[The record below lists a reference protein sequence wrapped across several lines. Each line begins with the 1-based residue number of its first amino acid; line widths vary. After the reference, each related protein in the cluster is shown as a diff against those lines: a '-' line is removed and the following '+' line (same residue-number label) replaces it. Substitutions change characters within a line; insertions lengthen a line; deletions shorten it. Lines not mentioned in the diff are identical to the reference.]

1 MKKILSILI
10 LAFLSVTTIEAATF
24 YAHAAAKVATE
35 AQGMGTV
42 CVTTTNATPASG
54 WEDLS
59 VLVANQ
65 TGNANNVSITFY
77 YHAKA
82 NAGYYF
88 AGWSSTDGGSELGTA
103 VAPTTVTT
111 SSQTESAPNTDA
123 PTYYAMFKPYLHV
136 IQHDKMIRYV
146 NQDGDENINN
156 SVIIVEAKETNI
168 SFALNGANKGLF
180 ALVNPQTAQKA
191 ASLTVPTKQGL
202 AQVELQYL
210 GNFNDAIGKTVNIV
224 VTAGSRTTTLKTTI
238 EDMPT
243 LTFLPTKSNY
253 TVTHTNG
260 TGVTYTV
267 NQTSPTVTQITE
279 EGMLTVELALTN
291 TTNGEYA
298 FLGWQEITNDAN
310 GNEVVKYISY
320 DKNCVYTF
328 NGSAQVRPEFVHCSV
343 ATFYIEAQ
351 KNLPYA
357 SGYTLNGKI
366 AYHDFALV
374 MHDAEELY
382 HLTGEAQVVIFESI
396 YKIKGYARPSAVTAD
411 EEKVGTLASGNYT
424 IPKGVSLL
432 VPGDDDRTI
441 LLGAATTDNT
451 EGSTTFLLKR
461 KLIVSDAT
469 NIIVEGNVCVY
480 ATLSTTMGSNG
491 RPNGYGQ
498 IQLGKNVHITAEP
511 GAGMFVLGYITGDPD
526 NSSVTMR
533 SGSRV
538 YEAFQVM
545 DFRGGTAIS
554 GMLNNNEKIFPV
566 SQYYVQSIE
575 TRLIIESG
583 AYETVVCP
591 AEIKGPGELCAN
603 LDFVSPNTSSGT
615 GLFRLGTG
623 SRLIKY
629 YDVATD
635 RIKYITEGGEAVLDH
650 VIIDLSVASMNSSAY
665 VLPISNNM
673 DMSFYNCSV
682 TCNYDLAFLAGSTL
696 YVDGNSTVSIANTAS
711 IFVYDREEHYVNTS
725 DIKYWQALSYKTY
738 LAAGAYNYIGST
750 NQPLMP
756 ILKRPGDVQYK
767 RLTSDLESKTVNGKT
782 IKITKESA
790 KWVIDGKISGAIY
803 TTTSGANITSN
814 GGGVITLQNID
825 PNKKTYQGLQHEVV
839 IGISSW
845 VGKSV
850 TYREIPISKPAKL
863 KNNDNSYTPSSN
875 GQTYVYDAA
884 QGKWVLNGTS
894 TPVVDNNDYTPTFV
908 LSTPSAI
915 STHVGQTATSVANIT
930 TDNTNVTWADVD
942 WSYQITGLSANQ
954 FTAAFD
960 ATSNPTKATITFA
973 PTSAGSSKTATLKI
987 IASYVKNQKQYTC
1000 TKEVALTGTALANT
1014 NDLDFALSAITTAD
1028 GAKTLFS
1035 KGNGGSITIPNA
1047 TALASYVTVTP
1058 SGNNY
1063 TIAAK
1068 DGINDAV
1075 MVQATQAASGNV
1087 LATTINKLITVGSGK
1102 QPLPVTLHVTSS
1114 NFNQATWA
1122 KSSGV
1127 TFNNGVVM
1135 PAHSQWTV
1143 FFSGTPDKVKFTP
1156 ITTSTWQVEEFDGKG
1171 WNVLH
1176 SWATIPANKEF
1187 ALQLTPSTSKVR
1199 IRCANGGT
1207 LSNVVITA
1215 LKESYVTA
1223 NVDTLFIPKVTE
1235 GNTYTTSVL
1244 LNYMAEDLVTI
1255 STSNASLLSLS
1266 HTVLDPAVDGYK
1278 QQSITLTSS
1287 VQEPGEYRMTVRVG
1301 AAEKIIIPII
1311 VYEQPQ
1317 MLPIMLKSDAD
1328 KYRYYYVTPVSQHA
1342 TWNAKDRIITLKN
1355 EVGSSAPSLTFAF
1368 QGAPTYISFT
1378 PTAGYKGTW
1387 HVEQSAD
1394 AQTWFDAS
1402 VATEKH
1408 STNTVEYEVKA
1419 TSQYIRVTYDS
1430 YYAETITLEN
1440 LMIVGEPS
1448 VLVEPLEMEL
1458 VKGELPKP
1466 LTITAIN
1473 LSAAPT
1479 ITLSDN
1485 RFAVADVST
1494 TGTIAAN
1501 SVATIVKNVSYNG
1514 TAAVAHATL
1523 TVTYQKSASQT
1534 GTVVVKLTG
1543 LATELSTKTGIWTGV
1558 NPSKYSIEGGFA
1570 EYDYHEV
1577 DITNA
1582 YVKEDGVDK
1591 TAFDY
1596 LVIYGETQPEMGDK
1610 ITKVTSTTGSNAVT
1624 PCFIYE
1630 AKDDRSGYELLKY
1643 EKNTNTAF
1651 KVLLGETDEIE
1662 VDGQLDIYMTG
1673 FCPYASTGYTKA
1685 FEGVWYFKGNAGET
1699 VNVYLEECHIY
1710 SRNKTE
1716 DGHPFQ
1722 SKADGNSFT
1731 ESYVRGSGGVLVFAC
1746 DEMSNVAN
1754 PFKVNIHTRGKNVLK
1769 SNHGCFYDILG
1780 YRAYQVSSPIQI
1792 RMVDDTRVSGSATE
1806 LTFDDIW
1813 PNTTNRTNGYLA
1825 LKKQVNN
1832 APSIDMGNRNTVV
1845 NFRGGQIH
1853 LENAQ
1858 IVSENYQTTLAI
1870 CYRSGKM
1877 GGIEFPFAHGIG
1889 TDDVGGTVKFYDGT
1903 TTVERMKVDTKYRQ
1917 YYLMDDD
1924 GEYTSCL
1931 RCPTKT
1937 FIYGGSHGMIRACQ
1951 HTTSK
1956 GGAPSDGTNKL
1967 GRFEYTLT
1975 ANDVVDA
1982 NSKLATIKD
1991 FPNSCLATYY
2001 ATAAGYEN
2009 KTYSLNS
2016 VTPIDGKLI
2025 FWVPDICDDY
2035 NVTLEEDKNTLYWS
2049 ACMTKISAEVSG
2061 QGGSVGGETFIDD
2074 NTEVQNLLYCKIDD
2088 DIYDA
2093 IADQDY
2099 QAPVKIP
2106 STSNY
2111 ERIPISV
2118 EKTENEGLK
2127 VYQNYITNENDYT
2140 IQNKIYY
2147 VTTATADMW
2156 MTFTPPFDVEK
2167 VYVIETYS
2175 EKELQ
2180 KVKSTD
2186 PKMTKRKAVM
2196 KEQAKHNADFAAFY
2210 GVAMAIYNKSSIDF
2224 WDNIFADY
2232 LTWAKQEDKNVN
2244 TDAAGNPLYTDG
2256 EYNLRGRYLLQHY
2269 DGTNAASSNYYL
2281 YENAGNWTLSGD
2293 DDGVFETKWKYPD
2306 ESDGILM
2313 NKGVTYSMLFPYC
2326 TGCGA
2331 GDPIEDRK
2339 FWDYWSG
2346 KFIIFESVAG
2356 ATIKDA
2362 EDNVVGHTIKGSNFV
2377 AATDPNSTADG
2388 DWVFEDF
2395 DDAGT
2400 DAIVTGNSTFSLMS
2414 TTESELYVYQ
2424 PDAISYETFYRN
2436 VDYESD
2442 GKTEKEQTTSI
2453 HPTTAFLL
2461 ATPAPKGNMPARSIS
2476 RTGEIDYGKQNTPT
2490 GNQGGNIPTVGGGN
2504 DLFITSTTTGINVA
2518 VAQPQQIRVM
2528 SATGATLFSG
2538 MVQTAVD
2545 VFLPTAGVYVVA
2557 GDNEV
2562 HKILH

>member
-1 MKKILSILI
+1 MKKILSVLF
-10 LAFLSVTTIEAATF
+10 LALLGVTTIEAADYF

-42 CVTTTNATPASG
+42 CVTITNATPATG
-54 WEDLS
+54 WSDLS
-59 VLVANQ
+59 SVFHAFAGDANSAPY
-65 TGNANNVSITFY
+65 NFY

-82 NAGYYF
+82 NDGYYF
-88 AGWSSTDGGSELGTA
+88 AGWSTTDGGSEMGTDM
-103 VAPTTVTT
+103 PHETGST
-111 SSQTESAPNTDA
+111 SSTQAAPNTDA

-168 SFALNGANKGLF
+168 SFALSGTNKGLF

-224 VTAGSRTTTLKTTI
+224 VTAGSRTTTLTTTI

-279 EGMLTVELALTN
+279 EGMLTVELALAN
-291 TTNGEYA
+291 TINGEYA

-357 SGYTLNGKI
+357 DGYTLSGKI

-382 HLTGEAQVVIFESI
+382 HLTGEPQVVVFESI
-396 YKIKGYARPSAVTAD
+396 YKIKGYTRPSAVTAA

-424 IPKGVSLL
+424 IPKGVTLL
-432 VPGDDDRTI
+432 IPGNANRTCRI
-441 LLGAATTDNT
+441 GDTQEVDYT
-451 EGSTTFLLKR
+451 GSSFTNIR
-461 KLIVSDAT
+461 KLIIADGT
-469 NIIVEGNVCVY
+469 NINVKGNLSVY
-480 ATLSTTMGSNG
+480 ATMSNAMGTNG
-491 RPNGYGQ
+491 RPLNYGW
-498 IQLGKNVHITAEP
+498 IKMGTNAHIVAES
-511 GAGMFVLGYITGDPD
+511 GAIVTCYGYITGDAN
-526 NSSVTMR
+526 NSSVTIN
-533 SGSRV
+533 SGAYIHES
-538 YEAFQVM
+538 FILT
-545 DFRGGTAIS
+545 DWRGGQGALKMID
-554 GMLNNNEKIFPV
+554 NDEKVFPIQ
-566 SQYYVQSIE
+566 QYYVQNVE
-575 TRLIIESG
+575 TRLILHSG
-583 AYETVVCP
+583 AVERIATSAAMSGVDPVYPNAFFVLP
-591 AEIKGPGELCAN
+591 KGRTE
-603 LDFVSPNTSSGT
+603 SS
-615 GLFRLGTG
+615 LFKLGNG
-623 SRLIKY
+623 ASLIKY
-629 YDVATD
+629 YDAQYDRLKVILIGEDQGATNAL
-635 RIKYITEGGEAVLDH
+635 ITMEGISLSIASYS
-650 VIIDLSVASMNSSAY
+650 IDSRNF
-665 VLPISNNM
+665 VLPLNN
-673 DMSFYNCSV
+673 
-682 TCNYDLAFLAGSTL
+682 NYDIALYNIDINVTSDIAFLAGASL
-696 YVDGNSTVSIANTAS
+696 YVDAKSKLIATANV
-711 IFVYDREEHYVNTS
+711 FVYDNQEHVVLTKNWRGQVN
-725 DIKYWQALSYKTY
+725 
-738 LAAGAYNYIGST
+738 GCYNYFGST
-750 NQPLMP
+750 NGYLYPLKERP
-756 ILKRPGDVQYK
+756 DGRSTHKR
-767 RLTSDLESKTVNGKT
+767 ESYNGGKPYDSYT
-782 IKITKESA
+782 GLYHNTDA
-790 KWVIDGKISGAIY
+790 KWVIDGVVEGKVLTTEGGAE
-803 TTTSGANITSN
+803 ITSN
-814 GGGVITLQNID
+814 GGGKIIIKDVGTLKNIKLKQAVQTQINIIIGTLQNVNYYDI
-825 PNKKTYQGLQHEVV
+825 PKTIAQ
-839 IGISSW
+839 
-845 VGKSV
+845 
-850 TYREIPISKPAKL
+850 L
-863 KNNDNSYTPSSN
+863 KNSN
-875 GQTYVYDAA
+875 GSYVPGENGKTYVYDAG
-884 QGKWVLNGTS
+884 QGKWVENGTS
-894 TPVVDNNDYTPTFV
+894 TPVVDDNNYTPEFTVAALAKFEAYV
-908 LSTPSAI
+908 DKTANK
-915 STHVGQTATSVANIT
+915 TATIT
-930 TDNTNVTWADVD
+930 TQNANVDWTKVD

-954 FTAAFD
+954 FTSSAVT
-960 ATSNPTKATITFA
+960 TSGCTVTFA

-987 IASYVKNQKQYTC
+987 IASYVKNEKLYTY
-1000 TKEVALTGTALANT
+1000 TQEVALTGTALANT

-1047 TALASYVTVTP
+1047 AALTSYVIVTP

-1068 DGINDAV
+1068 EGVNDAV

-1102 QPLPVTLHVTSS
+1102 QPLPVTLLVTSS

-1156 ITTSTWQVEEFDGKG
+1156 TTTSTWQVEEFNGQG
-1171 WNVLH
+1171 WSVLY

-1215 LKESYVTA
+1215 LKDSYVTA

-1244 LNYMAEDLVTI
+1244 LNYMAEELVTI
-1255 STSNASLLSLS
+1255 STSNGTLLALDK
-1266 HTVLDPAVDGYK
+1266 TVLDPAVDVYK

-1311 VYEQPQ
+1311 VYEVPQ
-1317 MLPIMLKSDAD
+1317 LLPIMLKTDAD
-1328 KYRYYYVTPVSQHA
+1328 KYRYYYVTPASQHA
-1342 TWNAKDRIITLKN
+1342 TWNAKDRTITLKN

-1368 QGAPTYISFT
+1368 EGAPTYISFT
-1378 PTAGYKGTW
+1378 PSTGYKGTW
-1387 HVEQSAD
+1387 HIEQSAD
-1394 AQTWFDAS
+1394 AQTWWDAS

-1408 STNTVEYEVKA
+1408 SENTHEFEVKPVA
-1419 TSQYIRVTYDS
+1419 QYIRVTYES
-1430 YYAETITLEN
+1430 YYAEEVTLSN

-1448 VLVEPLEMEL
+1448 VVVDPLEMEL
-1458 VKGELPKP
+1458 WKDEPKT
-1466 LTITAIN
+1466 LTITAVN
-1473 LSAAPT
+1473 LATAPT
-1479 ITLSDN
+1479 ITPSEGFTKGAQVIEDGAL
-1485 RFAVADVST
+1485 
-1494 TGTIAAN
+1494 GAN
-1501 SVATIVKNVSYNG
+1501 SVATITVPITYTG
-1514 TAAVAHATL
+1514 DAAIAYGTL
-1523 TVTYQKSASQT
+1523 TISYDGGSVI
-1534 GTVVVKLTG
+1534 VNLVG
-1543 LATELSTKTGIWTGV
+1543 LSKDLNTATGIWTGV
-1558 NPSKYSIEGGFA
+1558 DKDKYSIDGSFDT
-1570 EYDYHEV
+1570 YLYHEV
-1577 DITNA
+1577 NIANA
-1582 YVKEDGVDK
+1582 YDNGK
-1591 TAFDY
+1591 TLFDY
-1596 LVIYGETQPEMGDK
+1596 LVIYGETKPETGTT
-1610 ITKVTSTTGSNAVT
+1610 ITTPTASAGSNAIT
-1624 PCFIYE
+1624 PCFIYK
-1630 AKDDRSGYELLKY
+1630 AKDDQSGYELHKY
-1643 EKNTNTAF
+1643 EENTNTQF
-1651 KVLLGETDEIE
+1651 KVLLGGTDVIP

-1685 FEGVWYFKGNAGET
+1685 FEGVWYFQGNAGET
-1699 VNVYLEECHIY
+1699 LNVYLEDCHIY

-1722 SKADGNSFT
+1722 SKADGNTFT
-1731 ESYVRGSGGVLVFAC
+1731 ESYVRGSGGVLVFEC
-1746 DEMSNVAN
+1746 DEMSNKAD
-1754 PFKVNIHTRGKNVLK
+1754 PFKVNIHTRGTNVLK

-1792 RMVDDTRVSGSATE
+1792 HLKNETYVNGSATE
-1806 LTFDDIW
+1806 LTFDDLW
-1813 PNTTNRTNGYLA
+1813 PNSTTRTNGYLA

-1832 APSIDMGNRNTVV
+1832 APSIDMGNANTVV
-1845 NFRGGQIH
+1845 NFRGGRVH

-1858 IVSENYQTTLAI
+1858 IVSNNYQTTLAI

-1877 GGIEFPFAHGIG
+1877 GGIEFHFAHGIG

-1903 TTVERMKVDTKYRQ
+1903 TTVESMTVDAKYRQ
-1917 YYLMDDD
+1917 YYLMDTDAN
-1924 GEYTSCL
+1924 GNELTTTSCL
-1931 RCPTKT
+1931 RLPEHTYV
-1937 FIYGGSHGMIRACQ
+1937 YGGSHCMMRACQ

-1967 GRFEYTLT
+1967 GKFEYTLT

-1982 NSKLATIKD
+1982 NSKLATIND
-1991 FPNSCLATYY
+1991 FPNSCLETYY
-2001 ATAAGYEN
+2001 TTTNGYEN
-2009 KTYSLNS
+2009 DTYSLNS
-2016 VTPIDGKLI
+2016 VTPKDGKLSL
-2025 FWVPDICDDY
+2025 WLPDVCDDY
-2035 NVTLEEDKNTLYWS
+2035 EVKPEVDMDTRFWA
-2049 ACMTKISAEVSG
+2049 ACMTKISAEMGG
-2061 QGGSVGGETFIDD
+2061 QGGSVGGETFIAD
-2074 NTEVQNLLYCKIDD
+2074 NTEVQNMLYCKIDEY
-2088 DIYDA
+2088 IYDA
-2093 IADQDY
+2093 ITADDY
-2099 QAPVKIP
+2099 QAPVQVP
-2106 STSNY
+2106 STSDY
-2111 ERIPISV
+2111 QRIPISV
-2118 EKTENEGLK
+2118 EGYDEESQK
-2127 VYQNYITNENDYT
+2127 VQKVLQNYVTNETDYV
-2140 IQNKIYY
+2140 IKDRVYY

-2156 MTFTPPFDVEK
+2156 MTFTPPFDVEN

-2180 KVKSTD
+2180 KVKSTSTT
-2186 PKMTKRKAVM
+2186 MTKRQAVM

-2210 GVAMAIYNKSSIDF
+2210 GVSMALYSTSSIAF
-2224 WDNIFADY
+2224 WEICDQFIA
-2232 LTWAKQEDKNVN
+2232 WAKQEDMNNK
-2244 TDAAGNPLYTDG
+2244 DAQGNPLYTSGD
-2256 EYNLRGRYLLQHY
+2256 YNLRGEYKLQHY
-2269 DGTNAASSNYYL
+2269 NGSNSASSNYYL
-2281 YENAGNWTLSGD
+2281 YENAGNWTIDKQNEGN
-2293 DDGVFETKWKYPD
+2293 FTTQWRIPD
-2306 ESDGILM
+2306 ESDGVLM
-2313 NKGVTYSMLFPYC
+2313 NKGVAYSMLFPYC

-2331 GDPIEDRK
+2331 GNPIEDRE

-2356 ATIKDA
+2356 ATIEDA
-2362 EDNVVGHTIKGSNFV
+2362 EGNAIGHTIKGSNFV

-2395 DDAGT
+2395 NDAGT

-2424 PDAISYETFYRN
+2424 PDVISYETFYRN

-2461 ATPAPKGNMPARSIS
+2461 ATPAPQGNMPARGVK
-2476 RTGEIDYGKQNTPT
+2476 RTGEIIYGKDNTATDVNP
-2490 GNQGGNIPTVGGGN
+2490 GGNIPTVGGGN
-2504 DLFITSTTTGINVA
+2504 DLFITSTEEGINIA
-2518 VAQPQQIRVM
+2518 VAEPQYVRVL
-2528 SATGATLFSG
+2528 SSTGAVLFSG

-2545 VFLPTAGVYVVA
+2545 VALPTTGVYVIT
-2557 GDNEV
+2557 GENEV

>member
-1 MKKILSILI
+1 MKKLLSIFI
-10 LAFLSVTTIEAATF
+10 LAFLSVTTIEAADF

-42 CVTTTNATPASG
+42 CVTTTNATPTEG
-54 WEDLS
+54 WSELS
-59 VLVANQ
+59 FLNQKFAGDANSA
-65 TGNANNVSITFY
+65 TYNFY

-82 NAGYYF
+82 NEGYYF
-88 AGWSSTDGGSELGTA
+88 AGWSATDGGSEMGTDMPHA
-103 VAPTTVTT
+103 TGST
-111 SSQTESAPNTDA
+111 SGTQAAPNTDA

-168 SFALNGANKGLF
+168 SFALNGANNGLF

-191 ASLTVPTKQGL
+191 ASLTVPAKQGL
-202 AQVELQYL
+202 AQIELQYL
-210 GNFNDAIGKTVNIV
+210 GDFNAAIGKTVDIV
-224 VTAGSRTTTLKTTI
+224 VTAGSRTTTLTTTI

-279 EGMLTVELALTN
+279 EGMLTVELALAN

-310 GNEVVKYISY
+310 GNEIVKYISY

-343 ATFYIEAQ
+343 ATFYIETQ

-366 AYHDFALV
+366 AYHDFVLA

-396 YKIKGYARPSAVTAD
+396 YKIKGYTRPSAVTAD

-424 IPKGVSLL
+424 IPKGVTLL
-432 VPGDDDRTI
+432 IPGNDTRTCRI
-441 LLGAATTDNT
+441 GDADTNGADHQS
-451 EGSTTFLLKR
+451 GSGFTNKR
-461 KLIVSDAT
+461 KLNLSDGTKINVS
-469 NIIVEGNVCVY
+469 GNLSVY
-480 ATLSTTMGSNG
+480 AEMSYNQPYNGQPVTYGWITMGKNT
-491 RPNGYGQ
+491 Q
-498 IQLGKNVHITAEP
+498 IVAESGAVITCY
-511 GAGMFVLGYITGDPD
+511 GYITGNPD
-526 NSSVTMR
+526 NSSVTIKNGAR
-533 SGSRV
+533 IHES
-538 YEAFQVM
+538 FQLK
-545 DFRGGTAIS
+545 DWRGGAAAL
-554 GMLNNNEKIFPV
+554 GMITSTSNKVFPIQ
-566 SQYYVQSIE
+566 QYYVQSVE
-575 TRLIIESG
+575 TRLILECGAIERISTAANITGVGEVYPSANFVVPEGNTESALFKLGEG
-583 AYETVVCP
+583 ASLV
-591 AEIKGPGELCAN
+591 
-603 LDFVSPNTSSGT
+603 
-615 GLFRLGTG
+615 
-623 SRLIKY
+623 KY
-629 YDVATD
+629 YDIPTD
-635 RIKYITEGGEAVLDH
+635 RLKIMFLGNKSGSTKATAAMEGIQLN
-650 VIIDLSVASMNSSAY
+650 ISSYPINSADY
-665 VLPISNNM
+665 VLPLNNNI
-673 DMSFYNCSV
+673 DVSLYNIDV
-682 TCNYDLAFLAGSTL
+682 TIINELAFLAGSSL
-696 YVDGNSTVSIANTAS
+696 YVDAQSKVLVNDNV
-711 IFVYDREEHYVNTS
+711 FVYDGNEHVVTTNPGLV
-725 DIKYWQALSYKTY
+725 DKL
-738 LAAGAYNYIGST
+738 AGAPAGTYNYFGAS
-750 NQPLMP
+750 NSYLCPLT
-756 ILKRPGDVQYK
+756 KRPDNIQYSRGNYK
-767 RLTSDLESKTVNGKT
+767 GTQSGNGYYHNT
-782 IKITKESA
+782 DT
-790 KWVIDGKISGAIY
+790 KWVIDGVVEGKVY
-803 TTTSGANITSN
+803 TTIGGAEITSN
-814 GGGVITLQNID
+814 GGGKIKVTSGSNVKLKQAVQYTTRL
-825 PNKKTYQGLQHEVV
+825 KVQSVV
-839 IGISSW
+839 YGDISNSL
-845 VGKSV
+845 
-850 TYREIPISKPAKL
+850 AKL
-863 KNNDNSYTPSSN
+863 KHKDGTYLSSTSGN
-875 GQTYVYDAA
+875 TYVYDAE
-884 QGKWVLNGTS
+884 QGKWIQNGTT
-894 TPVVDNNDYTPTFV
+894 TPVVDEKDYTPTFNFNV
-908 LSTPSAI
+908 ATPFAMSAY
-915 STHVGQTATSVANIT
+915 VGKTATANVAIT
-930 TDNTNVTWADVD
+930 TTNANVDDWTKVD

-954 FTAAFD
+954 FTSSAVT
-960 ATSNPTKATITFA
+960 TSGCTVTFV

-987 IASYVKNQKQYTC
+987 IASYVKNQKLYTY
-1000 TKEVALTGTALANT
+1000 TKEVALTGTALANA
-1014 NDLDFALSAITTAD
+1014 NDLDFAVSSIASAQKSLFVRGNGAAITIDNEA
-1028 GAKTLFS
+1028 AVKQFVTL
-1035 KGNGGSITIPNA
+1035 
-1047 TALASYVTVTP
+1047 TP
-1058 SGNNY
+1058 SSDNTSY
-1063 TIAAK
+1063 TIQAK
-1068 DGINDAV
+1068 SGVNDAV
-1075 MVQATQAASGNV
+1075 TIQATQVATSNV
-1087 LATTINKLITVGSGK
+1087 QGTTISKIITVGGGK
-1102 QPLPVTLHVTSS
+1102 QALPVTLEVTSA

-1135 PAHSQWTV
+1135 SAHSQWTV

-1156 ITTSTWQVEEFDGKG
+1156 TTTSTWQVEEFDGKG

-1215 LKESYVTA
+1215 LKDSYVTA

-1235 GNTYTTSVL
+1235 GDTYTTSVL

-1266 HTVLDPAVDGYK
+1266 HTVLDPTVDGYK

-1301 AAEKIIIPII
+1301 AVEKIIIPII

-1378 PTAGYKGTW
+1378 PTVGYKGTW

-1514 TAAVAHATL
+1514 AEAIAHAEL
-1523 TVTYQKSASQT
+1523 TITYQKSATQT
-1534 GTVVVKLTG
+1534 GSVVVKLTG
-1543 LATELSTKTGIWTGV
+1543 LATTLGKETGIWTGV

-1570 EYDYHEV
+1570 EYEYHQV
-1577 DITNA
+1577 IITNA
-1582 YVKEDGVDK
+1582 FVTESGVEK

-1596 LVIYGETQPEMGDK
+1596 LIIYGETQPQTGSV
-1610 ITKVTSTTGSNAVT
+1610 ITKVSSTTGSNAIT
-1624 PCFIYE
+1624 PCFIYK
-1630 AKDDRSGYELLKY
+1630 AKDDRSGYELHKY

-1685 FEGVWYFKGNAGET
+1685 FEGVWYFKGNADEI
-1699 VNVYLEECHIY
+1699 VNVYLEDCHIY

-1722 SKADGNSFT
+1722 SKQDGNSFT
-1731 ESYVRGSGGVLVFAC
+1731 ESYVRGSGAVLVFAC
-1746 DEMSNVAN
+1746 DATSNVDN
-1754 PFKVNIHTRGKNVLK
+1754 QFKVNIHTRGNNLLK

-1780 YRAYQVSSPIQI
+1780 YRAYQVSSPVQI
-1792 RMVDDTRVSGSATE
+1792 RMLDENHVAGSATV
-1806 LTFDDIW
+1806 LTFDDKW
-1813 PNTTNRTNGYLA
+1813 PNTVNRTNGYLA

-1832 APSIDMGNRNTVV
+1832 APSIDMGNRNTEV
-1845 NFRGGQIH
+1845 NFRGGQVH

-1889 TDDVGGTVKFYDGT
+1889 TDDVGGTVNFYDGT
-1903 TTVERMKVDTKYRQ
+1903 TTVERMTVDAKYRQ
-1917 YYLMDDD
+1917 YYLMDIDAN
-1924 GEYTSCL
+1924 GNELTTTSCL
-1931 RCPTKT
+1931 RLPEHTYV
-1937 FIYGGSHGMIRACQ
+1937 YGGSHCMIRACQ

-1956 GGAPSDGTNKL
+1956 GGAPSDGTNQL
-1967 GRFEYTLT
+1967 GKFVYSLT
-1975 ANDVVDA
+1975 GKDMVDG

-1991 FPNSCLATYY
+1991 FPNSCLADYY
-2001 ATAAGYEN
+2001 DDAPGYEN
-2009 KTYSLNS
+2009 DQYGLNS
-2016 VTPIDGKLI
+2016 VTPKDGELTL
-2025 FWVPDICDDY
+2025 WLPNICDDY
-2035 NVTLEEDKNTLYWS
+2035 KVNPEVDMDTKFWE
-2049 ACMTKISAEVSG
+2049 ACMTKIGAEVNG
-2061 QGGSVGGETFIDD
+2061 IGGSVGGETFIDD

-2088 DIYDA
+2088 YIYDA
-2093 IADQDY
+2093 ITDASY
-2099 QAPVKIP
+2099 MAPVKIP
-2106 STSNY
+2106 STTTY
-2111 ERIPISV
+2111 QRIPITV
-2118 EKTENEGLK
+2118 EGAGNQGEFK

-2140 IQNKIYY
+2140 ILNKVYY

-2167 VYVIETYS
+2167 VYVVETYS
-2175 EKELQ
+2175 ENELQ
-2180 KVKSTD
+2180 KVKATST
-2186 PKMTKRKAVM
+2186 MTKRQAVM

-2210 GVAMAIYNKSSIDF
+2210 GVAMAIYKNASIDF
-2224 WDNIFADY
+2224 WDDIFADY
-2232 LTWAKQEDKNVN
+2232 RTWAKQEDEN
-2244 TDAAGNPLYTDG
+2244 TKLYTGGD
-2256 EYNLRGRYLLQHY
+2256 YNLRDKYLLEHY

-2281 YENAGNWTLSGD
+2281 YENAGNWTIDMQNEGK
-2293 DDGVFETKWKYPD
+2293 FTTKWEFPD
-2306 ESDGILM
+2306 ESDGVLM

-2331 GDPIEDRK
+2331 GEQIEKRT

-2346 KFIIFESVAG
+2346 KFIIFESVSG
-2356 ATIKDA
+2356 ATIKDD
-2362 EDNVVGHTIKGSNFV
+2362 DNNAIGHVIKGSNYV
-2377 AATDPNSTADG
+2377 DPEDPNDELSG
-2388 DWVFEDF
+2388 DWVFEGF
-2395 DDAGT
+2395 DKTGT

-2414 TTESELYVYQ
+2414 TTESEVYTYR
-2424 PDAISYETFYRN
+2424 PEVISYETFYRN
-2436 VDYESD
+2436 VDYDDDDEEI
-2442 GKTEKEQTTSI
+2442 TNNASI

-2461 ATPAPKGNMPARSIS
+2461 ATVPMSSEGAPARRIS

-2490 GNQGGNIPTVGGGN
+2490 GNQGGHLPTVGGGN
-2504 DLFITSTTTGINVA
+2504 DLFITSTATGINIA
-2518 VAQPQQIRVM
+2518 VAEPQQVRVM
-2528 SATGATLFSG
+2528 SATGAIIYSG

>member
-1 MKKILSILI
+1 MKKILSIFI
-10 LAFLSVTTIEAATF
+10 LAFLSVTTIEAADF

-42 CVTTTNATPASG
+42 CVTTTNATPTEG
-54 WEDLS
+54 WSELS
-59 VLVANQ
+59 FLNQKFAGDANSA
-65 TGNANNVSITFY
+65 TYNFY

-82 NAGYYF
+82 NDGYYF
-88 AGWSSTDGGSELGTA
+88 AGWSTTDGGSEMGTDTPHA
-103 VAPTTVTT
+103 TGST
-111 SSQTESAPNTDA
+111 SGTQAAPNTDA

-168 SFALNGANKGLF
+168 SFALSGTNKGLF

-224 VTAGSRTTTLKTTI
+224 VTAGARTTTLTTTI

-243 LTFLPTKSNY
+243 LTFLPTKSDY
-253 TVTHTNG
+253 TVKHTNG

-366 AYHDFALV
+366 AYHDFALA

-396 YKIKGYARPSAVTAD
+396 YNIYKIKGYTRPSAVTAD

-424 IPKGVSLL
+424 IPKGVTLL
-432 VPGDDDRTI
+432 IPGDDIRTCRI
-441 LLGAATTDNT
+441 GDADSN
-451 EGSTTFLLKR
+451 GSDHQSGSGFTNVR
-461 KLIVSDAT
+461 KLNLSDGTKINVS
-469 NIIVEGNVCVY
+469 GNLSVY
-480 ATLSTTMGSNG
+480 AEMSYNQPYNGQPVTYGWITMGKNT
-491 RPNGYGQ
+491 Q
-498 IQLGKNVHITAEP
+498 IVAESGAVITCY
-511 GAGMFVLGYITGDPD
+511 GYITGNPD
-526 NSSVTMR
+526 NSSVTIKNGAR
-533 SGSRV
+533 IHES
-538 YEAFQVM
+538 FQLK
-545 DFRGGTAIS
+545 DWRGGAAAL
-554 GMLNNNEKIFPV
+554 GMITSTSNKVFPIQ
-566 SQYYVQSIE
+566 QYYVQSVE
-575 TRLIIESG
+575 TRLILECGAIERISTAANITGVGEVYPSANFVVPEGNTESALFKLGEG
-583 AYETVVCP
+583 ASMV
-591 AEIKGPGELCAN
+591 
-603 LDFVSPNTSSGT
+603 
-615 GLFRLGTG
+615 
-623 SRLIKY
+623 KY
-629 YDVATD
+629 YDISTD
-635 RIKYITEGGEAVLDH
+635 RLKIMFLGNKSGSTKATAAMEGIQLN
-650 VIIDLSVASMNSSAY
+650 ISSYPINSADY
-665 VLPISNNM
+665 VLPLNNNI
-673 DMSFYNCSV
+673 DVSLYNIDV
-682 TCNYDLAFLAGSTL
+682 TIIKELAFLAGSSL
-696 YVDGNSTVSIANTAS
+696 YVDAQSKVLVNDNV
-711 IFVYDREEHYVNTS
+711 FVYDGNEHVVTTNPGTL
-725 DIKYWQALSYKTY
+725 DKL
-738 LAAGAYNYIGST
+738 AGAPKGTYNYFGAS
-750 NQPLMP
+750 NSYLCPLT
-756 ILKRPGDVQYK
+756 KRPGNIQYSRGNYK
-767 RLTSDLESKTVNGKT
+767 GTQSGNGYYHNT
-782 IKITKESA
+782 DT
-790 KWVIDGKISGAIY
+790 KWVIDGVVEGKVY
-803 TTTSGANITSN
+803 TTIGGAEITSN
-814 GGGVITLQNID
+814 GGGKIKVTSGSNVKLKQAVQYTTRLKVQSVIYGD
-825 PNKKTYQGLQHEVV
+825 
-839 IGISSW
+839 ISNSL
-845 VGKSV
+845 
-850 TYREIPISKPAKL
+850 AKL
-863 KNNDNSYTPSSN
+863 KHKDGTYLSSTSGN
-875 GQTYVYDAA
+875 TYVYDAA
-884 QGKWVLNGTS
+884 QGKWIQNGTT
-894 TPVVDNNDYTPTFV
+894 TPVVDEKDYTPTFNFNV
-908 LSTPSAI
+908 ATPFAMSAY
-915 STHVGQTATSVANIT
+915 VGKTATANVAIT
-930 TDNTNVTWADVD
+930 TTNANVDDWTKVD

-954 FTAAFD
+954 FTSSAVT
-960 ATSNPTKATITFA
+960 TSGCTVTFA

-987 IASYVKNQKQYTC
+987 IASYVNNQKLYTY
-1000 TKEVALTGTALANT
+1000 TQEVALTGTALANT

-1047 TALASYVTVTP
+1047 AALTSYVTVTP

-1068 DGINDAV
+1068 DGVNDAV

-1087 LATTINKLITVGSGK
+1087 LATTINKLIIVGSGK

-1156 ITTSTWQVEEFDGKG
+1156 TTTSTWQVEEFNGQG
-1171 WNVLH
+1171 WSVLY

-1187 ALQLTPSTSKVR
+1187 VLQLNPSTSKIR
-1199 IRCANGGT
+1199 IRSANGGT
-1207 LSNVVITA
+1207 LSDVVITA
-1215 LKESYVTA
+1215 LKEAYVTA
-1223 NVDTLFIPKVTE
+1223 NVDTLFIPMVTE
-1235 GNTYTTSVL
+1235 GNTYSTSVL
-1244 LNYMAEDLVTI
+1244 LSYMSEDLVTV

-1266 HTVLDPAVDGYK
+1266 HTVLDPAVNAYK

-1287 VQEPGEYRMTVRVG
+1287 VQEPGEYRMVVRVG
-1301 AAEKIIIPII
+1301 SQERIIIPII
-1311 VYEQPQ
+1311 VYEVPQ

-1342 TWNAKDRIITLKN
+1342 TWNAKDRTIALKN

-1378 PTAGYKGTW
+1378 PTVGYKGTW

-1408 STNTVEYEVKA
+1408 STNTIEYEVKA

-1430 YYAETITLEN
+1430 HYAETITLED

-1448 VLVEPLEMEL
+1448 ILVDPMEL
-1458 VKGELPKP
+1458 EITKGTPEL

-1473 LSAAPT
+1473 LSAPPT

-1485 RFAVADVST
+1485 RFAVEDVST

-1514 TAAVAHATL
+1514 TEAIAHATL
-1523 TVTYQKSASQT
+1523 TITYQKSATQT
-1534 GTVVVKLTG
+1534 GSVVVKLTG
-1543 LATELSTKTGIWTGV
+1543 LATTLDKETGIWTGV
-1558 NPSKYSIEGGFA
+1558 NPSKYTIDGNFA
-1570 EYDYHEV
+1570 EYDYHPV
-1577 DITNA
+1577 IITNA
-1582 YVKEDGVDK
+1582 FVTESGVEK

-1596 LVIYGETQPEMGDK
+1596 LIIYGETQPQTGSV
-1610 ITKVTSTTGSNAVT
+1610 ITKVSSTTGSNAIT
-1624 PCFIYE
+1624 PCFIYK
-1630 AKDDRSGYELLKY
+1630 AKDDRSGYELHKY

-1699 VNVYLEECHIY
+1699 VNVYLEDCHIY

-1722 SKADGNSFT
+1722 SKADGNTFT

-1889 TDDVGGTVKFYDGT
+1889 TDDVGGTVNFYDGT
-1903 TTVERMKVDTKYRQ
+1903 TTVERMKVDAKYRQ

-1982 NSKLATIKD
+1982 NSKLATIND

-2001 ATAAGYEN
+2001 YTAAGYEN

-2049 ACMTKISAEVSG
+2049 ACMTQISAEVSG

-2088 DIYDA
+2088 YIYDA
-2093 IADQDY
+2093 ITDASY
-2099 QAPVKIP
+2099 MAPVKIP
-2106 STSNY
+2106 STTTY
-2111 ERIPISV
+2111 QRIPITV
-2118 EKTENEGLK
+2118 EGAGNQGEFE
-2127 VYQNYITNENDYT
+2127 VYQNYITNANDYT
-2140 IQNKIYY
+2140 ILNKVYY

-2175 EKELQ
+2175 ENELQ
-2180 KVKSTD
+2180 KVEATST
-2186 PKMTKRKAVM
+2186 MTKRQAVM

-2224 WDNIFADY
+2224 WDDIFADY

-2244 TDAAGNPLYTDG
+2244 TDADGNPLYTGG
-2256 EYNLRGRYLLQHY
+2256 EYNLRDRYLLQHY
-2269 DGTNAASSNYYL
+2269 DSTNAATSNYYL
-2281 YENAGNWTLSGD
+2281 YENAGNWTIDMQNEGKFTTQWRIPDTS
-2293 DDGVFETKWKYPD
+2293 DGV
-2306 ESDGILM
+2306 LM
-2313 NKGVTYSMLFPYC
+2313 NKGVAYSMLFPYC

-2331 GDPIEDRK
+2331 GKEINKRA

-2356 ATIKDA
+2356 ATIEDA
-2362 EDNVVGHTIKGSNFV
+2362 DGNAIGHTIKGSNFV
-2377 AATDPNSTADG
+2377 AANDPNSTADG
-2388 DWVFEDF
+2388 DWVFEGLDRN
-2395 DDAGT
+2395 GT
-2400 DAIVTGNSTFSLMS
+2400 DAIVTGNSTFSLM
-2414 TTESELYVYQ
+2414 TTNESELYTYSSEI
-2424 PDAISYETFYRN
+2424 ISRETFYRN
-2436 VDYESD
+2436 VSWDDETGDEIS
-2442 GKTEKEQTTSI
+2442 QTSNI
-2453 HPTTAFLL
+2453 LPTTAFLL
-2461 ATPAPKGNMPARSIS
+2461 ATPKPQGNMPARSIS

-2490 GNQGGNIPTVGGGN
+2490 GNQGGHLPTVGGGN
-2504 DLFITSTTTGINVA
+2504 DLFITSTATGINIA
-2518 VAQPQQIRVM
+2518 VVEPQQVRVM

>member
-1 MKKILSILI
+1 MKKILSVLF
-10 LAFLSVTTIEAATF
+10 LALLGVTTIEAADF

-42 CVTTTNATPASG
+42 CVTTTNATPATG
-54 WEDLS
+54 WSDLS
-59 VLVANQ
+59 SVFHAFAGDANSA
-65 TGNANNVSITFY
+65 TYNFY

-82 NAGYYF
+82 NEGYYF
-88 AGWSSTDGGSELGTA
+88 AGWSATDGGSEMGTEKPHA
-103 VAPTTVTT
+103 TGTT
-111 SSQTESAPNTDA
+111 SGTQAAPNTEA

-168 SFALNGANKGLF
+168 SFALNGANNGLF

-191 ASLTVPTKQGL
+191 ASLTVPAKQGL

-210 GNFNDAIGKTVNIV
+210 GDFNDAIGKTVDIV
-224 VTAGSRTTTLKTTI
+224 VTAGSRTTTLTTTI

-267 NQTSPTVTQITE
+267 NQASPTVTQITE

-310 GNEVVKYISY
+310 GNEIVKYISY

-396 YKIKGYARPSAVTAD
+396 YNIYKIKGYTRPSAVTAA

-424 IPKGVSLL
+424 IPKGVTLL
-432 VPGDDDRTI
+432 IPGNDTRTCRI
-441 LLGAATTDNT
+441 GDADTNGADHQS
-451 EGSTTFLLKR
+451 GSGFTNKR
-461 KLIVSDAT
+461 KLNLSDGTKINVS
-469 NIIVEGNVCVY
+469 GNLSVY
-480 ATLSTTMGSNG
+480 AEMSYNQPNNGQPVTYGWITMGKNT
-491 RPNGYGQ
+491 Q
-498 IQLGKNVHITAEP
+498 IVAESGAVITCY
-511 GAGMFVLGYITGDPD
+511 GYITGNPD
-526 NSSVTMR
+526 NSSVTIKNGAR
-533 SGSRV
+533 IHES
-538 YEAFQVM
+538 FQLK
-545 DFRGGTAIS
+545 DWRGGAAAL
-554 GMLNNNEKIFPV
+554 GMITSTSNKVFPIQ
-566 SQYYVQSIE
+566 QYYVQSVE
-575 TRLIIESG
+575 TRLILECGAIERISTAANITGVGEVYPSANFVVPEGNTESALFKLGEG
-583 AYETVVCP
+583 ASLV
-591 AEIKGPGELCAN
+591 
-603 LDFVSPNTSSGT
+603 
-615 GLFRLGTG
+615 
-623 SRLIKY
+623 KY
-629 YDVATD
+629 YDISTD
-635 RIKYITEGGEAVLDH
+635 RLKILFLGNKSGSTKATAAMEGIQLN
-650 VIIDLSVASMNSSAY
+650 ISSYPINSADY
-665 VLPISNNM
+665 VLPLNNNI
-673 DMSFYNCSV
+673 DVSLYNIDV
-682 TCNYDLAFLAGSTL
+682 TIINELAFLAGSSL
-696 YVDGNSTVSIANTAS
+696 YVDAQSKVLVNDNV
-711 IFVYDREEHYVNTS
+711 FVYDGNEHVVTTNPGLV
-725 DIKYWQALSYKTY
+725 DKL
-738 LAAGAYNYIGST
+738 AGAPTGTYNYFGAS
-750 NQPLMP
+750 NSYLCPLT
-756 ILKRPGDVQYK
+756 KRPGNIQYSRGNYK
-767 RLTSDLESKTVNGKT
+767 GTQSGNGYYHNT
-782 IKITKESA
+782 DT
-790 KWVIDGKISGAIY
+790 KWVIDGVVEGKVY
-803 TTTSGANITSN
+803 TTIGGAEITSN
-814 GGGVITLQNID
+814 GGGKIKVTSGSNVKLKQAVQYTTRL
-825 PNKKTYQGLQHEVV
+825 KVQSVV
-839 IGISSW
+839 YGDILNSL
-845 VGKSV
+845 
-850 TYREIPISKPAKL
+850 AKL
-863 KNNDNSYTPSSN
+863 KHKDGTYLSSTSGN
-875 GQTYVYDAA
+875 TYVYDAA
-884 QGKWVLNGTS
+884 QGKWIQNGTT
-894 TPVVDNNDYTPTFV
+894 TPVVDEKDYTPTFNFNV
-908 LSTPSAI
+908 ATPFAMSAY
-915 STHVGQTATSVANIT
+915 VGKTATANVAIT
-930 TDNTNVTWADVD
+930 TTNANVDDWTKVD

-954 FTAAFD
+954 FTSSAVT
-960 ATSNPTKATITFA
+960 TSGCTVTFA

-987 IASYVKNQKQYTC
+987 IASYVKNQKLYTY
-1000 TKEVALTGTALANT
+1000 TKEVALTGTALANA
-1014 NDLDFALSAITTAD
+1014 NDLDFAVSSIASAQKSLFVRGNGAAITIDNA
-1028 GAKTLFS
+1028 AAVEEIVTLTPS
-1035 KGNGGSITIPNA
+1035 SDNTSYTIQAMSGVNDAITIH
-1047 TALASYVTVTP
+1047 
-1058 SGNNY
+1058 
-1063 TIAAK
+1063 
-1068 DGINDAV
+1068 
-1075 MVQATQAASGNV
+1075 ATQAETSNV
-1087 LATTINKLITVGSGK
+1087 QGTTISKIITVGGGK
-1102 QPLPVTLHVTSS
+1102 QALPVTLEVKAD
-1114 NFNQATWA
+1114 NFDRATWA
-1122 KSSGV
+1122 KSSSV
-1127 TFNNGVVM
+1127 AFNNGVVM
-1135 PAHSQWTV
+1135 LAHSQWTV

-1156 ITTSTWQVEEFDGKG
+1156 TTTSTWQVEEFDGKG

-1215 LKESYVTA
+1215 LKDSYVTA

-1235 GNTYTTSVL
+1235 GDTYTTSVL

-1255 STSNASLLSLS
+1255 STSNVSLLSLS

-1342 TWNAKDRIITLKN
+1342 TWNAKDRTITLKN
-1355 EVGSSAPSLTFAF
+1355 KVGSSAPSLTFAF
-1368 QGAPTYISFT
+1368 EGAPTYISFT
-1378 PTAGYKGTW
+1378 PSSGYKGTW
-1387 HVEQSAD
+1387 HIEQSAD
-1394 AQTWFDAS
+1394 AQTWWDAS

-1408 STNTVEYEVKA
+1408 SENTHEFEVKPVA
-1419 TSQYIRVTYDS
+1419 QYIRVTYES
-1430 YYAETITLEN
+1430 YYAEEVTLSN

-1448 VLVEPLEMEL
+1448 VIVEPLEMEIT
-1458 VKGELPKP
+1458 KGTPEK
-1466 LTITAIN
+1466 LTITAVN

-1479 ITLSDN
+1479 YNFSDPTI
-1485 RFAVADVST
+1485 FGIADVST

-1501 SVATIVKNVSYNG
+1501 SVATIIKNISYTG
-1514 TAAVAHATL
+1514 DAAIAYGTL
-1523 TVTYQKSASQT
+1523 TISYGSGKS
-1534 GTVVVKLTG
+1534 VVVNLVG
-1543 LATELSTKTGIWTGV
+1543 LSKDLNTATGIWTGV
-1558 NPSKYSIEGGFA
+1558 DKDKYSIDGSFDA
-1570 EYDYHEV
+1570 YDYHEV
-1577 DITNA
+1577 NIANA
-1582 YVKEDGVDK
+1582 YDNGK
-1591 TAFDY
+1591 TLFDY

-2244 TDAAGNPLYTDG
+2244 TDADGNPLYTGG
-2256 EYNLRGRYLLQHY
+2256 EYNLRDRYLLQHY

-2281 YENAGNWTLSGD
+2281 YENAGNWTIDNAKESQFT
-2293 DDGVFETKWKYPD
+2293 VQWRIPD
-2306 ESDGILM
+2306 ESDGVLM
-2313 NKGVTYSMLFPYC
+2313 NKGVAYSMLFPYC

-2331 GDPIEDRK
+2331 GNPIEDRE

-2356 ATIKDA
+2356 ATIEDA
-2362 EDNVVGHTIKGSNFV
+2362 EGNAIGHTIKGSNFV

-2424 PDAISYETFYRN
+2424 PDVISYETFYRN

-2461 ATPAPKGNMPARSIS
+2461 ATPAPQGNMPARSIS
-2476 RTGEIDYGKQNTPT
+2476 RTGEINYGKQNTPT
-2490 GNQGGNIPTVGGGN
+2490 GNHGGNIPTVGGGN
-2504 DLFITSTTTGINVA
+2504 DLFITSTATGINIA
-2518 VAQPQQIRVM
+2518 VAEPQQVRVM
-2528 SATGATLFSG
+2528 SATGAIIYSG

-2545 VFLPTAGVYVVA
+2545 VALPTTGVYVVA
-2557 GDNEV
+2557 GENEV

>member
-168 SFALNGANKGLF
+168 SFALNGANNGLF
-180 ALVNPQTAQKA
+180 ALVNPHTAQKA
-191 ASLTVPTKQGL
+191 ASLTVPAKQGL

-210 GNFNDAIGKTVNIV
+210 GDFNEAIGKTVDIV
-224 VTAGSRTTTLKTTI
+224 VTAGSRTTTLTTTI

-267 NQTSPTVTQITE
+267 NQASPTVTQITE
-279 EGMLTVELALTN
+279 EGMLTVELALAN

-310 GNEVVKYISY
+310 GNEIVKYISY

-357 SGYTLNGKI
+357 SGYTLSGKI

-382 HLTGEAQVVIFESI
+382 HLTGEPQVVVFESI
-396 YKIKGYARPSAVTAD
+396 YKIRGYTCPSAVTAD

-725 DIKYWQALSYKTY
+725 DIKYRQALSYKTY

-825 PNKKTYQGLQHEVV
+825 SNKKTYQGLQHEVV

-850 TYREIPISKPAKL
+850 TYREIPISKLAKL

-894 TPVVDNNDYTPTFV
+894 TPVVDNKDYTPKFTVTDLAKFE
-908 LSTPSAI
+908 AY
-915 STHVGQTATSVANIT
+915 VGKTANKTATIT
-930 TDNTNVTWADVD
+930 KNNNNVTWENVD

-954 FTAAFD
+954 FAAAFD
-960 ATSNPTKATITFA
+960 ATSNPIKATVTFA

-987 IASYVKNQKQYTC
+987 IASYVKNQKLYTYAQ
-1000 TKEVALTGTALANT
+1000 EVALTGTALANA
-1014 NDLDFALSAITTAD
+1014 NDLDFAVSSIASAQKSLFVRGNGAAITIDNEA
-1028 GAKTLFS
+1028 AVKPFVTL
-1035 KGNGGSITIPNA
+1035 
-1047 TALASYVTVTP
+1047 TP
-1058 SGNNY
+1058 SSDNTSY
-1063 TIAAK
+1063 TIQAK
-1068 DGINDAV
+1068 SGVNDAV
-1075 MVQATQAASGNV
+1075 TIQATQAATSNV
-1087 LATTINKLITVGSGK
+1087 QGTTISKIITVGGGK
-1102 QPLPVTLHVTSS
+1102 QALPVTLEVTSA

-1215 LKESYVTA
+1215 LKDSYVTA

-1235 GNTYTTSVL
+1235 GDTYTTSVL
-1244 LNYMAEDLVTI
+1244 LNYMAEELVTI
-1255 STSNASLLSLS
+1255 STSNGTLLALDK
-1266 HTVLDPAVDGYK
+1266 TVLDPAVDTYN
-1278 QQSITLTSS
+1278 QEVITLTSS
-1287 VQEPGEYRMTVRVG
+1287 MTEPGEYRMTVRVG

-1311 VYEQPQ
+1311 VYEVPQ
-1317 MLPIMLKSDAD
+1317 LLPIMLKTDAD

-1342 TWNAKDRIITLKN
+1342 TWNAKDRTITLKN
-1355 EVGSSAPSLTFAF
+1355 KVGSSAPSLTFAF
-1368 QGAPTYISFT
+1368 EGAPTYISFT
-1378 PTAGYKGTW
+1378 PSTGYKGTW
-1387 HVEQSAD
+1387 HIEQSAD
-1394 AQTWFDAS
+1394 AQTWWDAS

-1408 STNTVEYEVKA
+1408 SENTLEFEVKPVA
-1419 TSQYIRVTYDS
+1419 QYIRVTYES
-1430 YYAETITLEN
+1430 YYAEEVTLSN

-1448 VLVEPLEMEL
+1448 VIVEPLEMEIT
-1458 VKGELPKP
+1458 KGTPEE
-1466 LTITAIN
+1466 LTITAVN

-1479 ITLSDN
+1479 YNFSDPTI
-1485 RFAVADVST
+1485 FGIADVST

-1501 SVATIVKNVSYNG
+1501 SVATIIKNISYTG
-1514 TAAVAHATL
+1514 DAAIAYGTL
-1523 TVTYQKSASQT
+1523 TISYDGGSVI
-1534 GTVVVKLTG
+1534 VNLVG
-1543 LATELSTKTGIWTGV
+1543 LSKDLKTATGIYTGV
-1558 NPSKYSIEGGFA
+1558 DLDKYSINGSFDT
-1570 EYDYHEV
+1570 YNYHEV
-1577 DITNA
+1577 NIANA
-1582 YVKEDGVDK
+1582 YDNGK
-1591 TAFDY
+1591 TLFDY
-1596 LVIYGETQPEMGDK
+1596 LVIYGETKPETGTK
-1610 ITKVTSTTGSNAVT
+1610 ITTPTASAGSNAIT
-1624 PCFIYE
+1624 PCFIYK
-1630 AKDDRSGYELLKY
+1630 AKDDQSGYELHKY
-1643 EKNTNTAF
+1643 EENTNTQF
-1651 KVLLGETDEIE
+1651 KVLLGGTDVIP

-1685 FEGVWYFKGNAGET
+1685 FEGVWYFQGNAGET
-1699 VNVYLEECHIY
+1699 LNVYLEDCHIY

-1722 SKADGNSFT
+1722 SKADGNTFT
-1731 ESYVRGSGGVLVFAC
+1731 ESYVRGSGGVLVFEC
-1746 DEMSNVAN
+1746 DEMSNKAN
-1754 PFKVNIHTRGKNVLK
+1754 PFKVNIHTRGINVLK
-1769 SNHGCFYDILG
+1769 SNHGCFFDILG

-1792 RMVDDTRVSGSATE
+1792 HLKDEKYVNGSATK
-1806 LTFDDIW
+1806 LTFDDLW
-1813 PNTTNRTNGYLA
+1813 PNSTTRTNGYLA

-1832 APSIDMGNRNTVV
+1832 APSIDMGNANTEV
-1845 NFRGGQIH
+1845 NFRGGQVH

-1858 IVSENYQTTLAI
+1858 IVSNNYQTTLAI

-1877 GGIEFPFAHGIG
+1877 GGIEFHFAHGIG
-1889 TDDVGGTVKFYDGT
+1889 TDDVGGTVNFYDGT
-1903 TTVERMKVDTKYRQ
+1903 TTVESMTVDAKYRQ
-1917 YYLMDDD
+1917 YYLMDKDAN
-1924 GEYTSCL
+1924 ENELTTTSCL
-1931 RCPTKT
+1931 RLPEHTYV
-1937 FIYGGSHGMIRACQ
+1937 YGGSHCMMRACQ

-1956 GGAPSDGTNKL
+1956 GGAPSDGTNQL
-1967 GRFEYTLT
+1967 GKFEYTLT
-1975 ANDVVDA
+1975 ANDVVDP

-1991 FPNSCLATYY
+1991 FPNDCLATYY
-2001 ATAAGYEN
+2001 KDATGYED
-2009 KTYSLNS
+2009 KTYGLSS
-2016 VTPIDGKLI
+2016 VTPKDGKLTL
-2025 FWVPDICDDY
+2025 WLPNICDDY
-2035 NVTLEEDKNTLYWS
+2035 KVNPEVDMDTRTWA
-2049 ACMTKISAEVSG
+2049 ACMTKISAEMGG
-2061 QGGSVGGETFIDD
+2061 QGGSVGGETFIAD
-2074 NTEVQNLLYCKIDD
+2074 NTEVQNMLYCKIDEY
-2088 DIYDA
+2088 IYDA
-2093 IADQDY
+2093 ITADDY
-2099 QAPVKIP
+2099 QAPVQVP

-2111 ERIPISV
+2111 QRIPISV
-2118 EKTENEGLK
+2118 EGYDEESQK
-2127 VYQNYITNENDYT
+2127 VQKVLQNYVTNETDYV
-2140 IQNKIYY
+2140 IKNKVYY

-2175 EKELQ
+2175 ENELQ
-2180 KVKSTD
+2180 KVKATST
-2186 PKMTKRKAVM
+2186 MTKRQAVM

-2210 GVAMAIYNKSSIDF
+2210 GVSMALYSKHPILF

-2232 LTWAKQEDKNVN
+2232 LKWAKQEDMNN
-2244 TDAAGNPLYTDG
+2244 TDAQGNPLYRG
-2256 EYNLRGRYLLQHY
+2256 EPEKYDLRGNYLLQHY

-2281 YENAGNWTLSGD
+2281 YENAGNWTIDNAKESQFT
-2293 DDGVFETKWKYPD
+2293 VQWRIPD
-2306 ESDGILM
+2306 ESDGVLM
-2313 NKGVTYSMLFPYC
+2313 NKGVAYSMLFPYC

-2331 GDPIEDRK
+2331 GNPIEDRE

-2356 ATIKDA
+2356 ATIEDA
-2362 EDNVVGHTIKGSNFV
+2362 EGNAIGHTIKGSNFV

-2424 PDAISYETFYRN
+2424 PDVISYETFYRN

-2461 ATPAPKGNMPARSIS
+2461 ATPAPQGNMPARSIS
-2476 RTGEIDYGKQNTPT
+2476 RTGEINYGKQNTPT
-2490 GNQGGNIPTVGGGN
+2490 GNHGGNIPTVGGGN
-2504 DLFITSTTTGINVA
+2504 DLFITSTATGINIA
-2518 VAQPQQIRVM
+2518 VAEPQQVRVM
-2528 SATGATLFSG
+2528 SATGAIIYSG

-2545 VFLPTAGVYVVA
+2545 VALPTTGVYVVA
-2557 GDNEV
+2557 GENEV